1 VYFDVGSPFFLFY
14 LHCTQKLLKRL
25 NPEVVEIGRSTTTLG
40 NWYATVLPWKPQIAM
55 LVNERTLVP
64 ALMPLAPAA
73 DLTKRFPGALADILA
88 AHGVPDSFIESEISQ
103 MQAIKYAR
111 TQNRSIVGIMT
122 QFAYLAEAYRVG
134 DKNNDLIALSLRL
147 AHTPCSP
154 LYKGPVF
161 PDRAL
166 KELTGDRGAVA

>member
-1 VYFDVGSPFFLFY
+1 MFY
-14 LHCTQKLLKRL
+14 LHCTQRLLKRL
-25 NPEVVEIGRSTTTLG
+25 NPEVVEVGSSTTTLG

-64 ALMPLAPAA
+64 VLMPLAPAA
-73 DLTKRFPGALADILA
+73 NLAERFPGALADILA
-88 AHGVPDSFIESEISQ
+88 AHGVPDSFIESEVSQ
-103 MQAIKYAR
+103 MHAMKYAR
-111 TQNRSIVGIMT
+111 TQNRSVVGIMT

-134 DKNNDLIALSLRL
+134 DKNDDLIPLSLRL

-154 LYKGPVF
+154 LYKGEVF

-166 KELTGDRGAVA
+166 KQLTGDRGAVA